1 MADRDVGGVKIRI
14 GGDNSGFRNA
24 VNDSKDALG
33 GLGQSAQVTQ
43 AAFRGLTTVITGAL
57 AALSVGKVM
66 QFADSWSEMR
76 ARISN
81 AKGEMES
88 TDAIMR
94 RLNEVAT
101 RTYSS
106 LNQTAESWLRNS
118 TALKELG
125 YTTNQQLDLTETL
138 NNAMVVSATRG
149 ERAQRVMDAWSKAMA
164 TGKLQGDNL
173 NSIIEGSDRLAKAL
187 ADSLGVSTSQLRQMA
202 TDGKITTDVMFG
214 VTSQLE
220 QLRTEADNMPATL
233 ADASIAWEKAFQV
246 IIGTTDTAL
255 GATQG
260 LALMSVDLAR
270 AFEGQAET
278 IATFFLAT
286 QTVIGN
292 VTSAVSGALSAINT
306 GVSGSEA
313 AMIAAGGAA
322 AYLATVMAGSL
333 VGALGAVAGAIRAV
347 TVAMMANP
355 IGLLVVAAGAAITA
369 MFLFRDQIKQAI
381 GVDVVGVFK
390 TAGNY
395 IIQSFDLAFR
405 NIRDI
410 WSSMPAVLGDIT
422 ISTANAVIAGIQSM
436 INGAISLINDFTAGA
451 RGALGAIGLEVGDI
465 GDVNLGAFENK
476 WAGAL
481 GGIGDTLSQN
491 LADTGAIDYLGE
503 LATGLD
509 TVWQS
514 AVDARAEIDGINGAL
529 GGDDG
534 TQGGGG
540 GGNNTG
546 GGGGGSKAQKQAEQL
561 ALQLEQLRQSFMTE
575 EELET
580 AHYQKRL
587 EELQMFY
594 DKRMIAEG
602 EYLSMIEQA
611 RVQHEEKLD
620 SIRRASMEAEM
631 QRYGQMGGYIKG
643 TLESISQL
651 MGSEGDKQ
659 IGIQKAISLAI
670 AGINVA
676 EGITKALT
684 LPWPMNMLAVAQT
697 AAQGIAA
704 IASINQSS
712 KGNPGSVGS
721 IAASSGTNAPT
732 EAPLGQA
739 ISIQGGISRASLYS
753 GDAIYELIDRINS
766 AQADG
771 KRILITE

>member
-14 GGDNSGFRNA
+14 GGDNSGFRGA
-24 VNDSKDALG
+24 VNDSKEALG

-57 AALSVGKVM
+57 AAMSVGKVM

-76 ARISN
+76 ARVSN

-125 YTTNQQLDLTETL
+125 YSTKQQLDLTETL

-187 ADSLGVSTSQLRQMA
+187 ADSLGVTTGQLRQMA
-202 TDGKITTDVMFG
+202 TDGKITTEVMYG
-214 VTSQLE
+214 VTSQLD
-220 QLRTEADNMPATL
+220 QLREEADNMPATL
-233 ADASIAWEKAFQV
+233 ADAAVAWEKAFQV

-260 LALMSVDLAR
+260 LAATSVDLAR
-270 AFEGQAET
+270 AFEGQAEN

-292 VTSAVSGALSAINT
+292 VTSAIGGALSTINT

-333 VGALGAVAGAIRAV
+333 VGALGAVAGAVRAV
-347 TVAMMANP
+347 TLAMMANP

-369 MFLFRDQIKQAI
+369 MFLFRDEIKQAI

-451 RGALGAIGLEVGDI
+451 RGALGSIGLEVGDI
-465 GDVNLGAFENK
+465 GDVNLGEFENK

-481 GGIGDTLSQN
+481 GGIGETLGKN

-503 LATGLD
+503 LSAGLGD
-509 TVWQS
+509 VWKS
-514 AVDARAEIDGINGAL
+514 ASEARAEIEGINTGLSGEDTGTGSGGAPA
-529 GGDDG
+529 GDG
-534 TQGGGG
+534 K
-540 GGNNTG
+540 
-546 GGGGGSKAQKQAEQL
+546 GGSKAQKQAEQL
-561 ALQLEQLRQSFMTE
+561 AKQLEALRESFLTE
-575 EELET
+575 EELEN
-580 AHYQKRL
+580 ANYQKKL
-587 EELQMFY
+587 DALQEFY
-594 DKRMIAEG
+594 DKRMILED
-602 EYLSMIEQA
+602 EYLTMIEQA
-611 RVQHEEKLD
+611 RAQHEKKIED
-620 SIRRASMEAEM
+620 IRRASMEAEM

-697 AAQGIAA
+697 AAQGLAA

-721 IAASSGTNAPT
+721 IAASGGTNAPS